1 MIFLPIE
8 YRRDSMNDICEEQ
21 VLSDLVVV
29 KRSGQRVS
37 FNGTKIAIAIKKAF
51 DNVDVD
57 ISLKKVNKVYEDV
70 LWYIKN
76 NYATR
81 KTINVEDIQDII
93 ETKLKENK
101 FYDVYQ
107 AFSDYRIKRA
117 ASRKAFSIKQQHKF
131 VRAIER
137 IINENKSVIG
147 KPNDILLDFGKTIS
161 CEYTKAY
168 VLDNKFV
175 RAHDDGSIYIHNL
188 DYFNLGNLSSTHLKF
203 DNVINNNFPLDL
215 IQMAINAKSEID
227 GEITLSKF
235 DYILVPELIS
245 KFKGELKNA
254 IEAYLNIEGFCEYV
268 DVSKIEELIDKENT
282 LNINIDV
289 FDSILLNKR
298 VKELIVLAYNTS
310 YKKTIEWLS
319 AGIKQLL
326 LHLNNNFQE
335 NKKYSISLGTNDSYE
350 GNLINNCYV
359 KQLLEVD
366 YLENLTTIFKIRKNN
381 NMELYNKIV
390 ETIESGKNV
399 ALSFIESSYN
409 DDAENEVE
417 YFSNGRRIFENE
429 LYDSRSSI
437 GRMIVASVSVN
448 MGRLGFEYKNKNLK
462 DFYLEFDGMLEL
474 AKNVLLSIFENMGN
488 KYKENYR
495 FVFNNNILDDDKLEN
510 GQKIRKILKK
520 GALNIELVGLFECV
534 INLEE
539 DLEKQKELLLK
550 ILKFANEKVSKF
562 IDESRLNF
570 IISETSKSRPL
581 KKLMDLDK
589 AIYGIKKG
597 VSDKPNYSRI
607 DRLFNYKDDINN
619 DFKYI
624 GKYQKMLSGG
634 CLIEIELPKNI
645 SCNKISDMINLAID
659 SDIGFLK
666 IMVKR

>member
-1 MIFLPIE
+1 
-8 YRRDSMNDICEEQ
+8 MNDICEEQ

-70 LWYIKN
+70 LCYIKN

-245 KFKGELKNA
+245 RFKSELKNA

-282 LNINIDV
+282 LNINIGV

-298 VKELIVLAYNTS
+298 VRELIVLAYNAS

-390 ETIESGKNV
+390 ETIESAKNV

-539 DLEKQKELLLK
+539 DLAKQKELLLK

>member
-1 MIFLPIE
+1 
-8 YRRDSMNDICEEQ
+8 MNDICEEQ

-245 KFKGELKNA
+245 RFKSELKNA

-282 LNINIDV
+282 LNINIGV

-298 VKELIVLAYNTS
+298 VRELIVLAYNAS

-350 GNLINNCYV
+350 GNLINSCYV

-366 YLENLTTIFKIRKNN
+366 YLKNLTTIFKIRKNN
-381 NMELYNKIV
+381 NIELYNKIV
-390 ETIESGKNV
+390 ETIASGKNV

-539 DLEKQKELLLK
+539 DLAKQKELLLK

>member
-1 MIFLPIE
+1 
-8 YRRDSMNDICEEQ
+8 MNDICEEQ

-70 LWYIKN
+70 LCYIKN

-245 KFKGELKNA
+245 KFKSELKNA

-282 LNINIDV
+282 LNINIGV

-298 VKELIVLAYNTS
+298 VRELIVLAYNTS

-448 MGRLGFEYKNKNLK
+448 MGRLGFENKNLK

-539 DLEKQKELLLK
+539 DLAKQKELLLK

-570 IISETSKSRPL
+570 ILSETSKSRPL

-597 VSDKPNYSRI
+597 VSDKPNYFRI

>member
-1 MIFLPIE
+1 
-8 YRRDSMNDICEEQ
+8 MNDICEEQ

-70 LWYIKN
+70 LCYIKN

-245 KFKGELKNA
+245 RFKSELKNA

-282 LNINIDV
+282 LNINIGV

-298 VKELIVLAYNTS
+298 VRELIVLAYNAS

-539 DLEKQKELLLK
+539 DLAKQKELLLK

-645 SCNKISDMINLAID
+645 SCKKISDMINLAID

>member
-1 MIFLPIE
+1 
-8 YRRDSMNDICEEQ
+8 MNDICEEQ

-70 LWYIKN
+70 LCYIKN

-245 KFKGELKNA
+245 RFKSELKNA

-282 LNINIDV
+282 LNINIGV

-298 VKELIVLAYNTS
+298 VRELIVLAYNAS

-350 GNLINNCYV
+350 GNLINSCYV

-366 YLENLTTIFKIRKNN
+366 YLKNLTTIFKIRKNN
-381 NMELYNKIV
+381 NIELYNKIV
-390 ETIESGKNV
+390 ETIASGKNV

-666 IMVKR
+666 MMVKR

>member
-1 MIFLPIE
+1 
-8 YRRDSMNDICEEQ
+8 MNDICEEQ

-70 LWYIKN
+70 LCYIKN

-245 KFKGELKNA
+245 RFKSELKNA

-282 LNINIDV
+282 LNINIGV

-298 VKELIVLAYNTS
+298 VRELIVLAYNAS

-350 GNLINNCYV
+350 GNLINRCYV

-390 ETIESGKNV
+390 ETIESAKNV

-539 DLEKQKELLLK
+539 DLAKQKELLLK

-570 IISETSKSRPL
+570 ILSETSKSRPL

>member
-1 MIFLPIE
+1 
-8 YRRDSMNDICEEQ
+8 MNDICEEQ

-245 KFKGELKNA
+245 RFKSELKNA

-282 LNINIDV
+282 LNINIGV

-381 NMELYNKIV
+381 NIELYNKIV
-390 ETIESGKNV
+390 EIIESAKNV

-448 MGRLGFEYKNKNLK
+448 MGRLGFENKNKNLK

-539 DLEKQKELLLK
+539 DLAKQKELLLK

-570 IISETSKSRPL
+570 ILSETSKSRPL

>member
-1 MIFLPIE
+1 
-8 YRRDSMNDICEEQ
+8 MNDICEEQ

-101 FYDVYQ
+101 FYDVYH

-282 LNINIDV
+282 LNINIGV

-298 VKELIVLAYNTS
+298 VRELIVLAYNAS

-589 AIYGIKKG
+589 AIYGIKKV
-597 VSDKPNYSRI
+597 VSDKPNYFRI

>member
-1 MIFLPIE
+1 
-8 YRRDSMNDICEEQ
+8 MNDICEEQ

-70 LWYIKN
+70 LCYIKN

-282 LNINIDV
+282 LNINIGV

-298 VKELIVLAYNTS
+298 VKELIVLAYNAS

-366 YLENLTTIFKIRKNN
+366 YLKNLTTIFKIRKNN
-381 NMELYNKIV
+381 NIELYNKIV

>member
-1 MIFLPIE
+1 
-8 YRRDSMNDICEEQ
+8 MNDICEEQ

-282 LNINIDV
+282 LNINIGV

-298 VKELIVLAYNTS
+298 VRELIVLAYNAS

>member
-1 MIFLPIE
+1 
-8 YRRDSMNDICEEQ
+8 MNDICEEQ

-70 LWYIKN
+70 LCYIKN

-245 KFKGELKNA
+245 RFKSELKNA

-282 LNINIDV
+282 LNINIGV

-298 VKELIVLAYNTS
+298 VRELIVLAYNAS

-381 NMELYNKIV
+381 NIELYNKIV

-539 DLEKQKELLLK
+539 DLAKQKELLLK

-597 VSDKPNYSRI
+597 VSDKPNYFRI

>member
-1 MIFLPIE
+1 
-8 YRRDSMNDICEEQ
+8 MNDICEEQ

-70 LWYIKN
+70 LCYIKN

-245 KFKGELKNA
+245 RFKSELKNA

-282 LNINIDV
+282 LNINIGV

-298 VKELIVLAYNTS
+298 VRELIVLAYNAS

-381 NMELYNKIV
+381 NIELYNKIV
-390 ETIESGKNV
+390 ETIASGKNV

-539 DLEKQKELLLK
+539 DLAKQKELLLK

-570 IISETSKSRPL
+570 ILSETSKSRPL

-597 VSDKPNYSRI
+597 VSDKPNYFRI

>member
-1 MIFLPIE
+1 
-8 YRRDSMNDICEEQ
+8 MNDICEEQ

-70 LWYIKN
+70 LCYIKN

-245 KFKGELKNA
+245 RFKSELKNA

-282 LNINIDV
+282 LNINIAV

-298 VKELIVLAYNTS
+298 VRELIVLAYNAS

-390 ETIESGKNV
+390 ETIESAKNV

-539 DLEKQKELLLK
+539 DLAKQKELLLK

>member
-1 MIFLPIE
+1 
-8 YRRDSMNDICEEQ
+8 MNDICEEQ

-70 LWYIKN
+70 LCYIKN

-245 KFKGELKNA
+245 RFKSELKNA

-282 LNINIDV
+282 LNINIGV

-298 VKELIVLAYNTS
+298 VRELIVLAYNAS

-350 GNLINNCYV
+350 GNLINSCYV

-366 YLENLTTIFKIRKNN
+366 YLKNLTTIFKIRKNN
-381 NMELYNKIV
+381 NIELYNKIV
-390 ETIESGKNV
+390 ETIASGKNV

-539 DLEKQKELLLK
+539 DLAKQKELLLK

-597 VSDKPNYSRI
+597 VSDKPNYFRI

>member
-1 MIFLPIE
+1 
-8 YRRDSMNDICEEQ
+8 MNDICEEQ

-70 LWYIKN
+70 LCYIKN

-245 KFKGELKNA
+245 KFKSELKNA

-282 LNINIDV
+282 LNINIGV

-298 VKELIVLAYNTS
+298 VRELIVLAYNAS

-350 GNLINNCYV
+350 GNLINSCYV

-366 YLENLTTIFKIRKNN
+366 YLKNLTTIFKIRKNN
-381 NMELYNKIV
+381 NIELYNKIV

-570 IISETSKSRPL
+570 ILSETSKSRPL

-597 VSDKPNYSRI
+597 VSDKPNYFRI

-666 IMVKR
+666 MMVKR

>member
-1 MIFLPIE
+1 
-8 YRRDSMNDICEEQ
+8 MNDICEEQ

-70 LWYIKN
+70 LCYIKN

-245 KFKGELKNA
+245 RFKSELKNA

-282 LNINIDV
+282 LNINIGV

-298 VKELIVLAYNTS
+298 VRELIVLAYNTS

-539 DLEKQKELLLK
+539 DLAKQKELLLK

>member
-1 MIFLPIE
+1 
-8 YRRDSMNDICEEQ
+8 MNDICEEQ

-245 KFKGELKNA
+245 RFKSELKNA

-282 LNINIDV
+282 LNINIGV

-534 INLEE
+534 INLKE

-570 IISETSKSRPL
+570 ILSETSKSRPL

-597 VSDKPNYSRI
+597 VSDKPNYFRI

-666 IMVKR
+666 MMVKR

>member
-1 MIFLPIE
+1 
-8 YRRDSMNDICEEQ
+8 MNDICEEQ

-70 LWYIKN
+70 LCYIKN

-282 LNINIDV
+282 LNINIGV

-298 VKELIVLAYNTS
+298 VRELIVLAYNAS

-350 GNLINNCYV
+350 GNLINRCYV

-366 YLENLTTIFKIRKNN
+366 YLKNLTTIFKIRKNN
-381 NMELYNKIV
+381 NIELYNKIV
-390 ETIESGKNV
+390 ETIASGKNV

-570 IISETSKSRPL
+570 ILSETSKSRPL

-597 VSDKPNYSRI
+597 VSDKPNYFRI

>member
-1 MIFLPIE
+1 
-8 YRRDSMNDICEEQ
+8 MNDICEEQ

-70 LWYIKN
+70 LCYIKN

-245 KFKGELKNA
+245 RFKSELKNA

-298 VKELIVLAYNTS
+298 VRELIVLAYNAS

-539 DLEKQKELLLK
+539 DLDKQKELLLK

>member
-1 MIFLPIE
+1 
-8 YRRDSMNDICEEQ
+8 MNDICEEQ

-70 LWYIKN
+70 LCYIKN

-245 KFKGELKNA
+245 KFKSELKNA

-282 LNINIDV
+282 LNINIGV

-298 VKELIVLAYNTS
+298 VRELIVLAYNAS

-350 GNLINNCYV
+350 GNLINSCYV

-366 YLENLTTIFKIRKNN
+366 YLKNLTTIFKIRKNN
-381 NMELYNKIV
+381 NIELYNKIV
-390 ETIESGKNV
+390 ETIASGKNV

-645 SCNKISDMINLAID
+645 SCKKISDMINLAID

>member
-1 MIFLPIE
+1 
-8 YRRDSMNDICEEQ
+8 MNDICEEQ

-70 LWYIKN
+70 LCYIKN

-227 GEITLSKF
+227 GEITLSNF

-245 KFKGELKNA
+245 RFKSELKNA

-282 LNINIDV
+282 LNINIGV

-298 VKELIVLAYNTS
+298 VRELIVLAYNAS

-350 GNLINNCYV
+350 GNLINSCYV

-390 ETIESGKNV
+390 ETIASGKNV

-539 DLEKQKELLLK
+539 DLAKQKELLLK

>member
-1 MIFLPIE
+1 
-8 YRRDSMNDICEEQ
+8 MNDICEEQ

-245 KFKGELKNA
+245 RFKSELKNA

-409 DDAENEVE
+409 DDFENEVE

-539 DLEKQKELLLK
+539 DLAKQKELLLK

>member
-1 MIFLPIE
+1 
-8 YRRDSMNDICEEQ
+8 MNDICEEQ

-70 LWYIKN
+70 LCYIKN

-245 KFKGELKNA
+245 RFKSELKNA

-282 LNINIDV
+282 LNINIGV

-381 NMELYNKIV
+381 NIELYNKIV

-448 MGRLGFEYKNKNLK
+448 MGRLGFENKNKNLK

-539 DLEKQKELLLK
+539 DLAKQKELLLK

>member
-1 MIFLPIE
+1 
-8 YRRDSMNDICEEQ
+8 MNDICEEQ

-245 KFKGELKNA
+245 KFKSELKNA

-298 VKELIVLAYNTS
+298 VRELIVLAYNAS

-399 ALSFIESSYN
+399 ALSFVESSYN

>member
-1 MIFLPIE
+1 
-8 YRRDSMNDICEEQ
+8 MNDICEEQ

-70 LWYIKN
+70 LCYIKN

-298 VKELIVLAYNTS
+298 VKELIVLAYNAS

-359 KQLLEVD
+359 KQLMEVD

-381 NMELYNKIV
+381 NIELYNKIV

-399 ALSFIESSYN
+399 ALSFVESSYN

-539 DLEKQKELLLK
+539 DLAKQKELLLK

>member
-1 MIFLPIE
+1 
-8 YRRDSMNDICEEQ
+8 MNDICEEQ

-70 LWYIKN
+70 LCYIKN

-245 KFKGELKNA
+245 RFKSELKNA

-282 LNINIDV
+282 LNINIGV

>member
-1 MIFLPIE
+1 
-8 YRRDSMNDICEEQ
+8 MNDICEEQ

-282 LNINIDV
+282 LNINIGV

-298 VKELIVLAYNTS
+298 VRELIVLAYNAS

-381 NMELYNKIV
+381 NIELYNKIV

-570 IISETSKSRPL
+570 ILSETSKSRPL

-597 VSDKPNYSRI
+597 VSDKPNYFRI

>member
-1 MIFLPIE
+1 
-8 YRRDSMNDICEEQ
+8 MNDICEEQ

-70 LWYIKN
+70 LCYIKN

-282 LNINIDV
+282 LNINIGV

-298 VKELIVLAYNTS
+298 VRELIVLAYNAS

-448 MGRLGFEYKNKNLK
+448 MGRLGFENKNLK

-539 DLEKQKELLLK
+539 DLAKQKELLLK

>member
-1 MIFLPIE
+1 
-8 YRRDSMNDICEEQ
+8 MNDICEEQ

-70 LWYIKN
+70 LCYIKN

-245 KFKGELKNA
+245 RFKSELKNA

-282 LNINIDV
+282 LNINIGV

-298 VKELIVLAYNTS
+298 VRELIVLAYNAS

-350 GNLINNCYV
+350 GNLINSCYV

-381 NMELYNKIV
+381 NIELYNKIV

-448 MGRLGFEYKNKNLK
+448 MGRLGFENKNKNLK

-539 DLEKQKELLLK
+539 DLAKQKELLLK

>member
-1 MIFLPIE
+1 
-8 YRRDSMNDICEEQ
+8 MNDICEEQ

-70 LWYIKN
+70 LCYIKN

-282 LNINIDV
+282 LNINIGV

-350 GNLINNCYV
+350 GNLINSCYV

-366 YLENLTTIFKIRKNN
+366 YLKNLTTIFKIRKNN
-381 NMELYNKIV
+381 NIELYNKIV
-390 ETIESGKNV
+390 ETIASGKNV

-539 DLEKQKELLLK
+539 DLAKQKELLLK

>member
-1 MIFLPIE
+1 
-8 YRRDSMNDICEEQ
+8 MNDICEEQ

-70 LWYIKN
+70 LCYIKN

-282 LNINIDV
+282 LNINIGV

-381 NMELYNKIV
+381 NIELYNKIV

-539 DLEKQKELLLK
+539 DLAKQKELLLK

-666 IMVKR
+666 MMVKR

>member
-1 MIFLPIE
+1 
-8 YRRDSMNDICEEQ
+8 MNDICEEQ

-70 LWYIKN
+70 LCYIKN

-245 KFKGELKNA
+245 RFKSELKNA

-298 VKELIVLAYNTS
+298 VRELIVLAYNAS

-359 KQLLEVD
+359 KQLLKVD

-539 DLEKQKELLLK
+539 DLAKQKELLLK

>member
-1 MIFLPIE
+1 
-8 YRRDSMNDICEEQ
+8 MNDICEEQ

-70 LWYIKN
+70 LCYIKN

-245 KFKGELKNA
+245 RFKSELKNA

-298 VKELIVLAYNTS
+298 VRELIVLAYNAS

-448 MGRLGFEYKNKNLK
+448 MGRLGFENKNKNLK

-539 DLEKQKELLLK
+539 DLAKQKELLLK

>member
-1 MIFLPIE
+1 
-8 YRRDSMNDICEEQ
+8 MNDICEEQ

-245 KFKGELKNA
+245 RFKSELKNA

-390 ETIESGKNV
+390 ETIESAKNV

-539 DLEKQKELLLK
+539 DLAKQKELLLK

>member
-1 MIFLPIE
+1 
-8 YRRDSMNDICEEQ
+8 MNDICEEQ

-70 LWYIKN
+70 LCYIKN

-245 KFKGELKNA
+245 RFKSELKNA

-282 LNINIDV
+282 LNINIGV

-570 IISETSKSRPL
+570 ILSETSKSRPL

>member
-245 KFKGELKNA
+245 RFKSELKNA

-282 LNINIDV
+282 LNINIGV

-298 VKELIVLAYNTS
+298 VRELIVLAYNTS

-539 DLEKQKELLLK
+539 DLAKQKELLLK

>member
-1 MIFLPIE
+1 
-8 YRRDSMNDICEEQ
+8 MNDICEEQ

-70 LWYIKN
+70 LCYIKN

-245 KFKGELKNA
+245 RFKSELKNA

-282 LNINIDV
+282 LNINIGV

-539 DLEKQKELLLK
+539 DLAKQKELLLK

>member
-1 MIFLPIE
+1 
-8 YRRDSMNDICEEQ
+8 MNDICEEQ

-70 LWYIKN
+70 LCYIKN

-268 DVSKIEELIDKENT
+268 DVGKIEELIDKENT

-539 DLEKQKELLLK
+539 DLAKQKELLLK

>member
-1 MIFLPIE
+1 
-8 YRRDSMNDICEEQ
+8 MNDICEEQ

-70 LWYIKN
+70 LCYIKN

-282 LNINIDV
+282 LNINIGV

-298 VKELIVLAYNTS
+298 VRELIVLAYNAS

>member
-1 MIFLPIE
+1 
-8 YRRDSMNDICEEQ
+8 MNDICEEQ

-70 LWYIKN
+70 LCYIKN

-245 KFKGELKNA
+245 RFKSELKNA

-282 LNINIDV
+282 LNINIGV

-298 VKELIVLAYNTS
+298 VRELIVLAYNAS

-350 GNLINNCYV
+350 GNLINSCYV

-366 YLENLTTIFKIRKNN
+366 YLKNLTTIFKIRKNN
-381 NMELYNKIV
+381 NIELYNKIV
-390 ETIESGKNV
+390 ETIASGKNV

-539 DLEKQKELLLK
+539 DLAKQKELLLK